1 MFYNQYYSDTILTF
15 WWFLFMQ
22 SIISSWFW
30 GEMED
35 VETLGREIL
44 DLTLTRLRMMMGD
57 PNLCSI
63 WSKWSAAMWAYGSAW
78 STRERKSIL
87 IRTALYRSDS
97 VIRFMVRMT
106 WIQSHFNWAN
116 EFTFHIMCQITKNKF
131 DNSRK
136 YYSVLCVIK
145 IANVFLGPTK
155 CVLQRPADARDNISI
170 SSFK

>member
-1 MFYNQYYSDTILTF
+1 MSFKIRPYKRNKKNMFYNQYYSDTILTF

-35 VETLGREIL
+35 VAILGREIL

-78 STRERKSIL
+78 STRERESIL

-97 VIRFMVRMT
+97 QSLDSWSGWHEFRVILTEQMSS
-106 WIQSHFNWAN
+106 Q
-116 EFTFHIMCQITKNKF
+116 FHNHGSNYQNKF
-131 DNSRK
+131 DNS
-136 YYSVLCVIK
+136 
-145 IANVFLGPTK
+145 
-155 CVLQRPADARDNISI
+155 
-170 SSFK
+170 